1 MTAIIAATE
10 AFDIQKYAFSKT
22 LF

>member
-1 MTAIIAATE
+1 MTAIIAVTK